1 MNSAHFLGV
10 ATFTAHA
17 LLATLALYLGASL
30 WVALR
35 FTRGRRC
42 RAAAMAAACPVS
54 FAARDGRARI
64 DAAYLGAR
72 PGAPAL
78 VFVHGKDACRGAEL
92 VVSTAGLVRSLHA
105 AGFAVLMID
114 LRGHGGSSQA
124 RLTYGVRESQDVLG
138 AVDWLRARGH
148 GRIGVLGASMGAA
161 ASLVAAAQEP
171 AIAAVVADSAFAD
184 LGDVLRRNYRRKTRL
199 PAATFALSAR
209 LAYWLTGV
217 DLNRFR
223 PLDAAGALASRPVL
237 LIHGEGDR
245 LVPCEHAHRLAGA
258 IGAALWTT
266 PSLGHLSSYAS
277 QPEGYTAR
285 VHAFFGRAL
294 GVEEDARALSPVF
307 SAAAA

>member
-1 MNSAHFLGV
+1 MTSAQIVTLAAQLLLG
-10 ATFTAHA
+10 A
-17 LLATLALYLGASL
+17 LLVYLGASL
-30 WVALR
+30 WVAMR

-42 RAAAMAAACPVS
+42 SAQAVVAACPVS

-92 VVSTAGLVRSLHA
+92 VVSTAALVQSLHA

-114 LRGHGGSSQA
+114 LRGHGGSSTA
-124 RLTYGVRESQDVLG
+124 RLTYGAHESQDVLG

-161 ASLVAAAQEP
+161 ASLVAAAEEP

-184 LGDVLRRNYRRKTRL
+184 LGDVLRRNYHRKTRL
-199 PAATFALSAR
+199 PAASFAATALLAR
-209 LAYWLTGV
+209 WLTGV
-217 DLNRFR
+217 ALGRFR

-258 IGAALWTT
+258 IGARLWTT

-277 QPEGYTAR
+277 DPEGYTAR
-285 VHAFFGRAL
+285 VHSFFGRAL
-294 GVEEDARALSPVF
+294 GVEADTRALAPQF

>member
-1 MNSAHFLGV
+1 MSPDLLLIA
-10 ATFTAHA
+10 ATTAHA
-17 LLATLALYLGASL
+17 LLAALVAYVGASL

-35 FTRGRRC
+35 FTRGHRC
-42 RAAAMAAACPVS
+42 SAAGVAAACPVG
-54 FAARDGRARI
+54 FPARDGCACI

-92 VVSTAGLVRSLHA
+92 VVSTAALVQSLHA

-114 LRGHGGSSQA
+114 LRGHGGSSTA
-124 RLTYGVRESQDVLG
+124 RLTYGARESQDVLG

-161 ASLVAAAQEP
+161 ASLVAAAAEP

-199 PAATFALSAR
+199 PAASFAASTLLAR
-209 LAYWLTGV
+209 WLTGV
-217 DLNRFR
+217 DLGRFR

-258 IGAALWTT
+258 IGATLWTT
-266 PSLGHLSSYAS
+266 PSRGHLSSYAS
-277 QPEGYTAR
+277 DPEGYTAR
-285 VHAFFGRAL
+285 VHAFFGSAL
-294 GVEEDARALSPVF
+294 GNEPNTQALPPVF
-307 SAAAA
+307 TPAAA